1 MYKINDYVVYK
12 RDVCKVN
19 DITTSKYSGEEV
31 YVLAPIDDNSL
42 KIEVPINN
50 YNVRTVIDRKT
61 LDYIIE
67 EMPSIDIIDLP
78 DKQLE
83 AEYKRL
89 FATDKIEDLV
99 KIIKTSYLNTQE
111 RTNKRRRARDKD
123 VIFFNKAEKCLYN
136 EFSIVLNK
144 SFDET
149 KKYVIGCIERDY

>member
-19 DITTSKYSGEEV
+19 DITTSKYSGEDV

-50 YNVRTVIDRKT
+50 YNVRSVIDKKT
-61 LDYIIE
+61 LDYIIKK
-67 EMPSIDIIDLP
+67 MPSIDIIDLP

-89 FATDKIEDLV
+89 FATDKGKL
-99 KIIKTSYLNTQE
+99 K
-111 RTNKRRRARDKD
+111 
-123 VIFFNKAEKCLYN
+123 
-136 EFSIVLNK
+136 NK
-144 SFDET
+144 SH
-149 KKYVIGCIERDY
+149 KLL

>member
-31 YVLAPIDDNSL
+31 YVLVPIDDNSL

-50 YNVRTVIDRKT
+50 YNVRSVIDRKT
-61 LDYIIE
+61 LDFIIE

-83 AEYKRL
+83 TEYKRL

-123 VIFFNKAEKCLYN
+123 IIFFNKAENCLYN
-136 EFSIVLNK
+136 VFSVVLNK

-149 KKYVIGCIERDY
+149 KKYVIGCIERD

>member
-1 MYKINDYVVYK
+1 MHKINDYVVYK

-31 YVLAPIDDNSL
+31 YALAPIDDNSL

-61 LDYIIE
+61 LDFIIE

-123 VIFFNKAEKCLYN
+123 IIFFNKAENCLYN
-136 EFSIVLNK
+136 EFSVVLNK